1 MGAHEHGRPLLP
13 RLDQT
18 SGPSERFGHLTTL
31 TPGSSQE
38 RVGTRML
45 NGALE
50 VLNLA
55 AKMWTEGVRRNQD
68 DKRTQPFQ
76 QLHYGEASEILGHS
90 VALLD
95 RPRIPKTWV

>member
-1 MGAHEHGRPLLP
+1 M
-13 RLDQT
+13 
-18 SGPSERFGHLTTL
+18 LT
-31 TPGSSQE
+31 
-38 RVGTRML
+38 
-45 NGALE
+45 GALE

-55 AKMWTEGVRRNQD
+55 ARMWTEGVRRNQD

-76 QLHYGEASEILGHS
+76 QLHYGEASEIGEILGHS